1 MGNARRDAQQRLPS
15 PSRPLSHL
23 GSTNC
28 ANALKPTDPPCSS
41 NVATTA
47 TYREGAQKLLGVLI
61 TLGEAVAYVVSGMYG
76 DVKDLGTCGSAR
88 ASPPTG
94 ERHTDLSA
102 CG

>member
-15 PSRPLSHL
+15 PSRPFSHL